1 MRNRL
6 FIALLFSSVGLSA
19 GCSGL
24 NTLQRAEYQV
34 MKDKGM
40 AVEEKNPNVAA
51 ALGLLPGC
59 GSFYTRQ
66 LTLGV
71 VDLLFWPASI
81 LWDPFVGYSG
91 AEVINYDVSRAYAKK
106 HKEKELADLEH
117 LKEDNR
123 ITQAEF
129 IDRRRSID
137 SKYNFD

>member
-1 MRNRL
+1 MGNRL